1 MPLYTWLALLLVIVA
16 CVVGLALVAVRG
28 LELWR
33 TFKAFGRA
41 LEQAIGAVM
50 SSVER
55 LAASTERASAAP
67 QRLEPVI
74 ARLQS
79 DLARAAVLRAAM
91 QDVRDSLGRLTAFYP
106 SK

>member
-1 MPLYTWLALLLVIVA
+1 MPLYIWLSLLLVVVVSVGGLALL
-16 CVVGLALVAVRG
+16 AVRG

-41 LEQAIGAVM
+41 LEQAVGAVM
-50 SSVER
+50 SSAER
-55 LAASTERASAAP
+55 LADSTERASAAP
-67 QRLEPVI
+67 QRLEPAL
-74 ARLQS
+74 ARLRG
-79 DLARAAVLRAAM
+79 DLARAAVLRAAI

>member
-1 MPLYTWLALLLVIVA
+1 MPLSIWLSLLLVAVA
-16 CVVGLALVAVRG
+16 TVGGLALVGLRG

-41 LEQAIGAVM
+41 LEQTIAAVM
-50 SSVER
+50 SSVDR

-67 QRLEPVI
+67 ERLEPAL
-74 ARLQS
+74 ARLRG
-79 DLARAAVLRAAM
+79 DLARAAVLRAAI
-91 QDVRDSLGRLTAFYP
+91 QDVQASLGRLTAFYP